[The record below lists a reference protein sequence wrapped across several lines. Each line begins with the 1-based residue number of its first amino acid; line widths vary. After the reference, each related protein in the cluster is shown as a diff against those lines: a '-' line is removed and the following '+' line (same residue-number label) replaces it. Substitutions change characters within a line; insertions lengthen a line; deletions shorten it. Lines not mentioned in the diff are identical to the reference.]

1 MKPLIFTFTFAAF
14 LGSTLATV
22 RVGAQGDSAATPKFV
37 FTGKIKEL
45 RASNEPS
52 VKASDRTV
60 IVTVEEVHPPA
71 PAILARYKG
80 QDVTVKTNKPLA
92 DSPLQVGQQAVFS
105 TQGLVY
111 GKGLVVVEVLDR
123 RLIGGAEA
131 NADEV
136 QKKHDHAI
144 AEVKK
149 QSDAAI
155 QAHAATVDASVIG
168 TVEEVRPISHERIVS
183 AFAKVAPKKVFP
195 REHDAKWH
203 EAVVRVDSGEG
214 LAKDQKH
221 VVVVFPESEDIAW
234 RHAPKFRKDQ
244 KGKFQLHKRQ
254 IKNQAMRM
262 ALLNTPSADNPV
274 DAQSYTALDP
284 QDFVPTP

>member
-1 MKPLIFTFTFAAF
+1 MKVIILAFTFAAF
-14 LGSTLATV
+14 LGSALATF
-22 RVGAQGDSAATPKFV
+22 RVDAQSGAGTPKFV

-60 IVTVEEVHPPA
+60 IVTVEEVHAPA
-71 PAILARYKG
+71 PAILAQYKG
-80 QDVTVKTNKPLA
+80 QDITVKTNKPLT

-111 GKGLVVVEVLDR
+111 GRALVVQEVLDR
-123 RLIGGAEA
+123 TLIGGAGE
-131 NADEV
+131 NADDV
-136 QKKHDHAI
+136 QKKHQQAI
-144 AEVKK
+144 AEVKQK
-149 QSDAAI
+149 SDAAV

-168 TVEEVRPISHERIVS
+168 TVEEIRPISHERIIS

-214 LAKDQKH
+214 LAKGQKH
-221 VVVVFPESEDIAW
+221 VVVVFPLSEDIAW
-234 RHAPKFRKDQ
+234 RHAPKFHKDQ
-244 KGKFQLHKRQ
+244 KGKFHLHKRQ
-254 IKNQAMRM
+254 IKNPAMRA
-262 ALLNTPSADNPV
+262 ALLNTPSGDNPV
-274 DAQSYTALDP
+274 DAQSYTALDA
-284 QDFVPTP
+284 QDFTPVP